1 MSQKRIVSLLPS
13 CTEIV
18 CALGC
23 GSHLV
28 GRSHECDYPPEIQA
42 LPACTAPRLDAGTG
56 GAGIDAVLLRELRPS
71 LILAQSQPGGCAVS
85 REELEKAFPAPPAPR
100 PEIVSVA
107 PGRLE
112 DVWKDIQTIADAVG
126 VSEEG
131 RALLWRL
138 KNRVVDII
146 EKTCMMTRRPAV
158 ACLEWLDPL
167 TAAGNWLPEM
177 VELAGGRNLF
187 GEPGRPAPRLEWES
201 FASSQPDVI
210 ILAPRGCDIARARRE
225 SQSLENRP
233 GWGKLHAVKSKNIFV
248 ADGGQY
254 FNRPGPRIVD
264 SVEMLSEMLH
274 PKVFSFGHEGRGW
287 ARL

>member
-28 GRSHECDYPPEIQA
+28 GRSHECDYPPEMQA

-56 GAGIDAVLLRELRPS
+56 GAGINAVLLRKLRPS
-71 LILAQSQPGGCAVS
+71 LILAQSQPGGWR
-85 REELEKAFPAPPAPR
+85 RERGGIGEGFPARLPR
-100 PEIVSVA
+100 HGPEIVSVA

-158 ACLEWLDPL
+158 ACLEWLDPRRPPE
-167 TAAGNWLPEM
+167 TGCRKWWNWPAA
-177 VELAGGRNLF
+177 AISSASRA
-187 GEPGRPAPRLEWES
+187 GRPRAWNGKVSRL
-201 FASSQPDVI
+201 
-210 ILAPRGCDIARARRE
+210 L
-225 SQSLENRP
+225 NRT
-233 GWGKLHAVKSKNIFV
+233 
-248 ADGGQY
+248 
-254 FNRPGPRIVD
+254 
-264 SVEMLSEMLH
+264 
-274 PKVFSFGHEGRGW
+274 
-287 ARL
+287 